1 MSLRNVASVSEVFH
15 KHFIRNP
22 AISPHVVGLGA
33 LRLALLPVYLERTT
47 VQARDLIN
55 TSALIVVG
63 GAYMTLQRGTQ
74 VMGCP
79 VLCSAPGIGYSR
91 MKQEYSMFLTP
102 SNLASEIIELFPLL
116 L

>member
-1 MSLRNVASVSEVFH
+1 
-15 KHFIRNP
+15 
-22 AISPHVVGLGA
+22 
-33 LRLALLPVYLERTT
+33 
-47 VQARDLIN
+47 
-55 TSALIVVG
+55 
-63 GAYMTLQRGTQ
+63 MTLPRGTQ

-102 SNLASEIIELFPLL
+102 SNLASERIKLFPLL